1 MVIIISATIQEFH
14 GVRYYRCGPYF
25 QRKGVRLHRAVWES
39 IHGAIPDGFHI
50 HHVDHDRANNEPENL
65 QLMLGTEHVGEH
77 GRDIANLAQIVPRLE
92 QARIAAASWHGSDE
106 GKRWH
111 SEHYERHIRPV
122 MGRTV
127 EKSCQQCGKHYSVI
141 ASKAGESKFCHA
153 NCKARA
159 LRARRKAQRA

>member
-50 HHVDHDRANNEPENL
+50 HHV
-65 QLMLGTEHVGEH
+65 EH